1 MIHHGIRNALIPV
14 LTIIGLQFSFLMA
27 GAIII
32 ENVFFLPG
40 LGRLIFQSIA
50 QRDIIVVE
58 SVIMLLV
65 FSVVVVTFIVD
76 IAYVIVDP
84 RLRSSVL

>member
-1 MIHHGIRNALIPV
+1 M
-14 LTIIGLQFSFLMA
+14 F
-27 GAIII
+27 
-32 ENVFFLPG
+32 FFLPG